1 MEPHEGKLGLKRR
14 AWVLEWVDWHC
25 TNSIICVSLTFLSSG
40 GCPLTFAHSGKID
53 GRWSEYG
60 EQSMVIKQIMVLP
73 KAIKGG
79 RSIELVV
86 YSSKHQMELSI

>member
-1 MEPHEGKLGLKRR
+1 
-14 AWVLEWVDWHC
+14 
-25 TNSIICVSLTFLSSG
+25 
-40 GCPLTFAHSGKID
+40 
-53 GRWSEYG
+53 
-60 EQSMVIKQIMVLP
+60 MVIKQIMVLP